1 MTRHSHGKQ
10 HGATASEDTSTV
22 QGPDEVHESGIDVV
36 LARYIRFANRRDLDG
51 LLDLY
56 AESPVIS
63 LEGEAMAH
71 DLQTN
76 MRRAVRAWKDVNA
89 RFKSVEVE
97 SLDIDGDTA
106 TVDCVIP
113 SRGRLFAFS
122 KHFNFHKHLELT
134 KNGQSWRIV
143 KDDTR
148 EAGIVGRVLKMAGVI

>member
-1 MTRHSHGKQ
+1 MTKHSADTKHDS
-10 HGATASEDTSTV
+10 SEDTSTV

-36 LARYIRFANRRDLDG
+36 LARYIRLANTRDVDG

-56 AESPVIS
+56 ADTPVIS
-63 LEGEAMAH
+63 LEGEPMEH
-71 DLQTN
+71 DLETN

-89 RFKSVEVE
+89 RFKSVDVQ
-97 SLDIDGDTA
+97 SLEIDGESA

-134 KNGQSWRIV
+134 NNGHGWRIV